1 MSTFAIPRKPEL
13 GWVGHRKSCY
23 PARKATG
30 KPVALA
36 GTQSLRDGKLPKSW
50 DHKNWRE
57 QQLVASYIRRQLS
70 TLGITPEEKGP
81 YSARA
86 GEVSHLKS
94 DFFFSLPN
102 PEKLGDVLQ
111 LLHPTPAVCGLPKE
125 EAYHFIIE
133 NEGYDRS
140 YYSGFIGW
148 LDPKGKTDLYV
159 NLRCMNILP
168 QTFTLYAGGGLLA
181 ASQLEDEW
189 QETEDKLDTMRR
201 IVGNL

>member
-1 MSTFAIPRKPEL
+1 MGGTPEIL
-13 GWVGHRKSCY
+13 LSGEKGDWQ
-23 PARKATG
+23 T
-30 KPVALA
+30 VALA

-111 LLHPTPAVCGLPKE
+111 LLHPTPAVCGLPK
-125 EAYHFIIE
+125 
-133 NEGYDRS
+133 
-140 YYSGFIGW
+140 
-148 LDPKGKTDLYV
+148 
-159 NLRCMNILP
+159 
-168 QTFTLYAGGGLLA
+168 
-181 ASQLEDEW
+181 
-189 QETEDKLDTMRR
+189 
-201 IVGNL
+201 

>member
-1 MSTFAIPRKPEL
+1 MGGTPEIL
-13 GWVGHRKSCY
+13 LSGEKGDWQ
-23 PARKATG
+23 T
-30 KPVALA
+30 VALA

-102 PEKLGDVLQ
+102 PEKLGVSFNYYTLLQ
-111 LLHPTPAVCGLPKE
+111 PSAVFPRRRLIISSSKMRGTIVAITPVSSVGWIPK
-125 EAYHFIIE
+125 AKQIC
-133 NEGYDRS
+133 
-140 YYSGFIGW
+140 
-148 LDPKGKTDLYV
+148 T
-159 NLRCMNILP
+159 
-168 QTFTLYAGGGLLA
+168 
-181 ASQLEDEW
+181 
-189 QETEDKLDTMRR
+189 
-201 IVGNL
+201 

>member
-1 MSTFAIPRKPEL
+1 MGGTPEIL
-13 GWVGHRKSCY
+13 LSGEKGDWQ
-23 PARKATG
+23 T
-30 KPVALA
+30 VALA

-111 LLHPTPAVCGLPKE
+111 LLHPTPAVFPRRRLIISSSRMRGTIVAITPVSSVGWIPK
-125 EAYHFIIE
+125 AKQIC
-133 NEGYDRS
+133 
-140 YYSGFIGW
+140 
-148 LDPKGKTDLYV
+148 T
-159 NLRCMNILP
+159 
-168 QTFTLYAGGGLLA
+168 
-181 ASQLEDEW
+181 
-189 QETEDKLDTMRR
+189 
-201 IVGNL
+201 